1 MSKFITPKFR
11 VSFPNLFEARRA
23 NPESKPKFSVV
34 GLFTD
39 DPEVPSGSISY
50 AEMQKIAIQV
60 ALDKFG
66 NTEDTKKKIK
76 SGKIK
81 MPFRKN
87 DEDKYPEEY
96 PTYITF
102 STDEKYRPGVV
113 DRFKGPDG
121 KNPRVITDAA
131 DVYPGCFGRAS
142 VTAFAYDTAGNKGVS
157 FGLNNFQK
165 LGEGERLDNRVAAQ
179 NQFEAVGGD
188 GDSEVSGT
196 DLAED
201 LLGGDDE

>member
-39 DPEVPSGSISY
+39 DPEVPPGSISY
-50 AEMQKIAIQV
+50 AEMQKIAIQA

-66 NTEDTKKKIK
+66 NTDDTKKKIK

-87 DEDKYPEEY
+87 DEGKYPEEY
-96 PTYITF
+96 PYYITF

-121 KNPRVITDAA
+121 KPRVITDAA
-131 DVYPGCFGRAS
+131 DVYPGCFGRAA

-165 LGEGERLDNRVAAQ
+165 LGEGDRLDNRVAAQ

-188 GDSEVSGT
+188 GDVGEK
-196 DLAED
+196 DLADD
-201 LLGGDDE
+201 LLNTDDDE